1 MTASSLAPLAL
12 EIINGI
18 NAKDTRALSKAITL
32 LESKDPL
39 KKAIGT
45 QVLTNLKM
53 HSQNLSRKIAF
64 TGSPGAGKS
73 TLIETIGLHLLTE
86 GYNVAVLT
94 IDPSSPISGGSI
106 LADKTRMQRLSNEE
120 RAFIR
125 PSASGKGFL
134 GGITPTTLDVI
145 EIVEAAGYDFILIE
159 TIGVGQNEIDI
170 KDLVDKL
177 ILVLPPTAGDE
188 LQGLKKGIT
197 EVVDLILIN
206 KNDGV
211 LKSAAE
217 LTAMQYESALNILP
231 GHKIDVKLCSAI
243 ESTGIIDVCMF
254 IKDFAINT
262 QERQQ
267 KLGQLLDRIAPQEL
281 LQTLMKDET
290 IQRLIHQQ
298 KIAILNQK
306 ESLACAI
313 KTLTIYLTS
322 CLNGK
327 KIP

>member
-1 MTASSLAPLAL
+1 
-12 EIINGI
+12 
-18 NAKDTRALSKAITL
+18 
-32 LESKDPL
+32 
-39 KKAIGT
+39 
-45 QVLTNLKM
+45 
-53 HSQNLSRKIAF
+53 
-64 TGSPGAGKS
+64 
-73 TLIETIGLHLLTE
+73 
-86 GYNVAVLT
+86 
-94 IDPSSPISGGSI
+94 
-106 LADKTRMQRLSNEE
+106 MQRLSNEE